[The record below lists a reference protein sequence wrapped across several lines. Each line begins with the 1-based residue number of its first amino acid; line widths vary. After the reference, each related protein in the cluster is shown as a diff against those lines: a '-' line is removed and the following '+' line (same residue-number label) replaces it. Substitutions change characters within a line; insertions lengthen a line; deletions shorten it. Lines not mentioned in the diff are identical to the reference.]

1 VDNEK
6 NHLTDL
12 SIFVSK
18 NFEVSESDSLIPTG
32 DFKTLEE
39 FKTYLTNRLA
49 FLLDNKYDTLINI
62 LYRIDVPEEKLS
74 KLFAEQNREYIPA
87 ALADLIIERSLQKV
101 RFRQKYKNGNF
112 KK

>member
-1 VDNEK
+1 MDND
-6 NHLTDL
+6 NDHLPDL
-12 SIFVSK
+12 SIVVSK

-32 DFKTLEE
+32 DFKTMEE

-101 RFRQKYKNGNF
+101 RFRQKYKNREL
-112 KK
+112 